1 MKECMKKIMALI
13 LTVLILTITG
23 ISICAESINNLK
35 FTDVKTTSW
44 YYSYVTKLVELK
56 ITAGIGNNMFGPNL
70 SVTRAEFVTF
80 LCNVKGYK
88 QMQGNPF
95 VDSRKSWASGY
106 ITAALANGIIDIPAD
121 PKFNPNYSITR
132 QEVAEMLCR
141 ALNVPPDETTENP
154 YSDVKTDS
162 GYSTAAY
169 SNYLMRGSTENN
181 KLLFKPK
188 DKLTRAEAA
197 VIIVNAFDYNAD
209 KLAYL
214 NKRISEEN
222 LMKEEAG
229 AKARRHQE
237 WLDGMD
243 KGVSKELLGCTDL
256 LGDYTLEEQHFR
268 LMEDLKDGKWP
279 YWSSISG
286 VSDDQL
292 ADEMVRVGRKVV
304 ETYINSDYRNT
315 DVLKSGWTDVM
326 ISGYDIDS
334 KIKKFTDNKWIL
346 EGYFYTGK
354 SLLTYDSIEQP
365 TLRGTI
371 RYRWLKPSQL
381 TGRTEKVNVWYE
393 EDITLGFYPQNSG
406 IKANGMWYTITETR
420 VVK

>member
-88 QMQGNPF
+88 QMQCNPF

-121 PKFNPNYSITR
+121 QKFNPNYSITR

-154 YSDVKTDS
+154 YSDFKTDS

-169 SNYLMRGSTENN
+169 SNYLMRGSTKNN

-222 LMKEEAG
+222 LKKEEAEV
-229 AKARRHQE
+229 KARRHQE

-268 LMEDLKDGKWP
+268 LMEDLKLGGEWP
-279 YWSSISG
+279 EWNEKSG
-286 VSDDQL
+286 LSGDAL
-292 ADEMVRVGRKVV
+292 AEEMVQVGRKMV
-304 ETYINSDYRNT
+304 ELWINADYRKPDIIKN
-315 DVLKSGWTDVM
+315 DWASVM
-326 ISGYDIDS
+326 IEGYDVDS
-334 KIKKFTDNKWIL
+334 RVKKIMDNTWVR

-354 SLLTYDSIEQP
+354 SLLAYDSVDQP

-371 RYRWLKPSQL
+371 RYRWVNPSKN
-381 TGRTEKVNVWYE
+381 TGESKIGAWYE
-393 EDITLGFYPQNSG
+393 EDIKLSFYPQYSG
-406 IKANGMWYTITETR
+406 MKANGFWYQLTKTR
-420 VVK
+420 SVE

>member
-1 MKECMKKIMALI
+1 MKECMKKIMALV
-13 LTVLILTITG
+13 LTLLILTITG
-23 ISICAESINNLK
+23 IPICAESNLK

-56 ITAGIGNNMFGPNL
+56 ITAGIGNNRFGPNL

-121 PKFNPNYSITR
+121 QNFNPNYSITR
-132 QEVAEMLCR
+132 QEVVEMMCR
-141 ALNVPPDETTENP
+141 ALNIPPYETAENP
-154 YSDVKTDS
+154 YADVNTDA

-188 DKLTRAEAA
+188 HKLTRAEAA

-222 LMKEEAG
+222 LKKEEAE
-229 AKARRHQE
+229 AKVRRHQE

-279 YWSSISG
+279 GWSSVTGI
-286 VSDDQL
+286 SDDKL
-292 ADEMVRVGRKVV
+292 AEEMVQVG
-304 ETYINSDYRNT
+304 
-315 DVLKSGWTDVM
+315 
-326 ISGYDIDS
+326 
-334 KIKKFTDNKWIL
+334 
-346 EGYFYTGK
+346 
-354 SLLTYDSIEQP
+354 
-365 TLRGTI
+365 
-371 RYRWLKPSQL
+371 
-381 TGRTEKVNVWYE
+381 
-393 EDITLGFYPQNSG
+393 
-406 IKANGMWYTITETR
+406 
-420 VVK
+420 